1 MYACILSLRTYI
13 FIRTYPQVDKC
24 YTDRFWTNAI
34 FALFFLYPALAISTI
49 SVFNCNHNV
58 GRLRNDY
65 RVTRPHLLSS
75 ASLYSMLFML
85 IYLFGIPTTMRLVLR
100 LAEIVKVVQEKI
112 EKAEVSAML
121 ALFLKLYAFIEMK
134 RFAQLI
140 GNVDGNEKEFLR
152 QTRQEFDRLLAVQS
166 DGNDEI
172 DLVKLRK
179 IAKERDAFIQDKASA
194 PSVQ

>member
-1 MYACILSLRTYI
+1 
-13 FIRTYPQVDKC
+13 
-24 YTDRFWTNAI
+24 
-34 FALFFLYPALAISTI
+34 
-49 SVFNCNHNV
+49 
-58 GRLRNDY
+58 
-65 RVTRPHLLSS
+65 
-75 ASLYSMLFML
+75 MLFML

-166 DGNDEI
+166 DRNDEI